1 MESELKFEI
10 GNSKDMG
17 GTTFAERRQEPV
29 IAMRRTV
36 GCQPI
41 LISDFDFRIFPCFS
55 FAPCSHYDSAM
66 SMYQNALSS
75 ALATIESL
83 AGLEENLLRAA
94 GFVRTCLLGGNKL
107 LVAGNG
113 GSAADGMDFSTEY
126 TCRFNGDRKPF
137 PAINLAAD
145 GTLLAA
151 IGNDYAFEEV
161 FARQVWAFGKP
172 GDVLVVYSTSGKSP
186 NILRA
191 LDEAKARGLSS
202 IAFLGRDGGP
212 AAGRATVD
220 LIVRAEITAR
230 IQEAHKF
237 LAHCICEHVDGD
249 LKKVS

>member
-1 MESELKFEI
+1 
-10 GNSKDMG
+10 
-17 GTTFAERRQEPV
+17 
-29 IAMRRTV
+29 
-36 GCQPI
+36 
-41 LISDFDFRIFPCFS
+41 
-55 FAPCSHYDSAM
+55 M
-66 SMYQNALSS
+66 SMFQTSLRS
-75 ALATIESL
+75 ALATIEGL
-83 AGLEENLLRAA
+83 AALEGDLSRAA
-94 GFVRTCLLGGNKL
+94 ALVRDCLLGGGKL

-126 TCRFNGDRKPF
+126 TCRFSGDRRPF
-137 PAINLAAD
+137 PAINLATD

-191 LDEAKARGLSS
+191 LDVAKVRGLES
-202 IAFLGRDGGP
+202 IAFLGRDGGL

-220 LIVRAEITAR
+220 LIVRADVTAR

-237 LAHCICEHVDGD
+237 LGHCICEHVEGD
-249 LKKVS
+249 LKKQPS

>member
-1 MESELKFEI
+1 
-10 GNSKDMG
+10 
-17 GTTFAERRQEPV
+17 
-29 IAMRRTV
+29 
-36 GCQPI
+36 
-41 LISDFDFRIFPCFS
+41 
-55 FAPCSHYDSAM
+55 M
-66 SMYQNALSS
+66 SMFRNSLQS
-75 ALATIESL
+75 AVTTIGSL
-83 AGLEENLLRAA
+83 AALEDDLLRAA
-94 GFVRTCLLGGNKL
+94 DLVRKCLLGGNKL

-126 TCRFNGDRKPF
+126 TCRYSGDRRPY
-137 PAINLAAD
+137 PAINLATD

-191 LDEAKARGLSS
+191 LDEAKARGLQS
-202 IAFLGRDGGP
+202 IALLGRDGGP

-220 LIVRAEITAR
+220 LIVRAEVTAR

-237 LAHCICEHVDGD
+237 LSHCICEQVDAD
-249 LKKVS
+249 LKAG